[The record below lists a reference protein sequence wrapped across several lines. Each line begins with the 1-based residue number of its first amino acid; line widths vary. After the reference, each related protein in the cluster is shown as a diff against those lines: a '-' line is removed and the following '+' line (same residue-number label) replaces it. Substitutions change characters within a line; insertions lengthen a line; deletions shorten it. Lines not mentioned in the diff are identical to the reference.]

1 MPEETQC
8 DYYIDSIKA
17 VFEQCA
23 PANTIAAGVP
33 LSAIVARD
41 EIMERDHLAERSVE
55 IGKKVTERYLAMKE
69 KYACVGDVRGLDGMV
84 GIEFVTSKATKEPAT
99 ALTSAIRKQGS
110 FIEKNAFEKAVRF
123 PIQLFQTRFFFLFS
137 FFIFYS
143 SGSPSP
149 LLIAAIA
156 A

>member
-33 LSAIVARD
+33 LSTIVARD

-69 KYACVGDVRGLDGMV
+69 KYACVGDVRGLGGMV

-110 FIEKNAFEKAVRF
+110 FIEK
-123 PIQLFQTRFFFLFS
+123 TRLKKLFS
-137 FFIFYS
+137 FPFSLFKRVFSFCPLFLS
-143 SGSPSP
+143 STP
-149 LLIAAIA
+149 AAPQA
-156 A
+156 RS